1 MWERN
6 LNGKDLQF
14 HLSGINNENFIMKD
28 EQTGSWW
35 QQVSGRA
42 IQGPLKGS
50 QLKRFSHDD
59 LTFATW
65 KREHPNTRILEP
77 DPSAREEYAPADWEV
92 ETAELP
98 VVTPRGKSE
107 PLEDRDLVA
116 GVSNQDAARA
126 YLVADL
132 ARQGPVNDRLG
143 QVPILVLPFDNGK
156 SVRVFERTAGGQVLE
171 FFAGTGEEAG
181 RLVDATTGSTWDFT
195 GVAHGGPLA
204 GKQLPRV
211 DVLLDY
217 WFDWKTYHPDTDVY
231 RAGR

>member
-1 MWERN
+1 MWERK
-6 LNGKDLQF
+6 LDGKDLHF

-50 QLKRFSHDD
+50 QLKRVSHDD
-59 LTFATW
+59 VTFATW

-77 DPSAREEYAPADWEV
+77 DPPAQKEYASADWE
-92 ETAELP
+92 AEIAKLP

-116 GVSNQDAARA
+116 GVFNQDASRA
-126 YLVADL
+126 YLVSDL
-132 ARQGPVNDRLG
+132 ARQGPINDLLG
-143 QVPILVLPFDNGK
+143 MTPILVLPFENGK
-156 SVRVFERTAGGQVLE
+156 SVRVFRRVVDGQTLE
-171 FFAGTGEEAG
+171 FFAGTGVDKE

-195 GVAHGGPLA
+195 GVALAGPLS
-204 GKQLPRV
+204 GRKLPREV
-211 DVLLDY
+211 VLLDY
-217 WFDWKTYHPDTDVY
+217 WFDWKTYHPGTDVY
-231 RAGR
+231 KAGR

>member
-1 MWERN
+1 VWERT
-6 LNGKDLQF
+6 LDGRDLQF
-14 HLSGINNENFIMKD
+14 QLSGINNENFIMKD

-35 QQVSGRA
+35 QQASGRA

-50 QLKRFSHDD
+50 QLKRVPYDD

-65 KREHPNTRILEP
+65 KREHSSTRILEP
-77 DPSAREEYAPADWEV
+77 DPSAQAEYASADWEK
-92 ETAELP
+92 EIAELP
-98 VVTPRGKSE
+98 VVTPRGKDE

-116 GVSNQDAARA
+116 GVFNQEAARA

-143 QVPILVLPFDNGK
+143 TTPILVLPFDAGK
-156 SVRVFERTAGGQVLE
+156 SVRAFRRVVDDQTLE
-171 FFAGTGEEAG
+171 FFAGTGEDEG
-181 RLVDATTGSTWDFT
+181 QLLDAATGSTWDLT
-195 GVAHGGPLA
+195 GVALAGPLA
-204 GKQLPRV
+204 GRKLPRV

-231 RAGR
+231 KAGL